1 MRFRGP
7 RWIMEIEIS
16 CGILD
21 STSRVLWS
29 RDTRDGTPASIVEE
43 YLLGELPPS
52 TRPVAVEIVAL
63 GVLATLEARMGF
75 ERKGERK
82 GR

>member
-1 MRFRGP
+1 MD
-7 RWIMEIEIS
+7 IEIS
-16 CGILD
+16 CGILG

-52 TRPVAVEIVAL
+52 TRQVAGEIVAL

-75 ERKGERK
+75 ERKGARK